1 MMDTPYF
8 VRAAAVLALTAFA
21 LGAHASPL
29 TAQDGPSTSSAS
41 STRAEP
47 RPMNWLDV
55 QNMRQLGQPAP
66 SPDGKWVLYT
76 LSVPDWKEMRRQSD
90 IYVVNTQQGV
100 SSTKRLTYTADKSET
115 TPTWSR
121 DGQFFVFL
129 SDRDAAAANAAAA
142 ARTATLPTS
151 GPGAPYFPAAVGGG
165 TGGAT
170 FQLYLMRP
178 DGGEARKITD
188 ARDGGISTYG
198 FTKDGRWLIYRS
210 GQPSMEQL
218 YAIPTSAVAAG
229 DSVKPVQL
237 TRQPTGVGLWRV
249 SPDSKRIYFA
259 TADTTDPDA
268 RLRLEKR
275 FDVRVRNAE
284 VPVSSLWALDLD
296 NKRTTRLTRDT
307 SYSVGDFTI
316 SPDGK
321 WIGYSAISA
330 NRYERNIL
338 EQTGNADLYLL
349 DVASGQTERLTK
361 NKEISESPLSF
372 SPDSKTIAF
381 SAPDEFIMRHNL
393 RVYTRDVSTKGG
405 QFKKL
410 GAGFDGGVTIG
421 FWSKDGSTI
430 YFNEGIKAT
439 DQLMA
444 LDVAANKVRQITTEK
459 ASLRAAQDEET
470 DRIFI
475 NRSDP
480 KNPPTVYTVNAIS
493 DVEKPSSWIKLT
505 DANPW
510 TRDLALGE
518 TEEITWKGQDGTPV
532 GGVLVKPVGYQAGK
546 KYPLI
551 VSIHGGP
558 QSADVLSFNGGYGA
572 QIYAGAGYVVLM
584 PNYRNSTNYGQKFE
598 IESQGDYFTKGYHDI
613 MAGVDQLIAQGLVDS
628 TQMGVLGWSAGGHW
642 SNWILTHTNRFK
654 AISTGAGVYNW
665 ISMYGESDTQRGRQW
680 YLGDKMYWE
689 SPEVAQSWWRQSPA
703 AYIKNAKTPTMI
715 HVVDNDPR
723 VPRPES
729 EGLHM
734 ALKKLGVPTEFY
746 VYPGNTHGIPDPRN
760 QLLKS
765 TAEMA
770 WMDYYV
776 RKSGHKFAWRDVLK
790 TVEDPKPQPT
800 ALTP

>member
-1 MMDTPYF
+1 MDTHHF
-8 VRAAAVLALTAFA
+8 VRAAVVLTLTAFA
-21 LGAHASPL
+21 LGMPTAPL
-29 TAQDGPSTSSAS
+29 TAQDGPTTSSAS
-41 STRAEP
+41 STRADP

-55 QNMRQLGQPAP
+55 QNMRQIGQPAP

-90 IYVVNTQQGV
+90 VYLVSTQQGAP
-100 SSTKRLTYTADKSET
+100 SAKRLTYTADKSET

-129 SDRDAAAANAAAA
+129 SDRDAVAANAAAA
-142 ARTATLPTS
+142 GRAATLPTC
-151 GPGAPYFPAAVGGG
+151 GPGAPYFPPAVGGG
-165 TGGAT
+165 AGGAA

-188 ARDGGISTYG
+188 ARDGGITTYG

-210 GQPSMEQL
+210 GQPTQEQL
-218 YAIPTSAVAAG
+218 YALPTASIAAG
-229 DSVKPVQL
+229 DSVKAVQL
-237 TRQPTGVGLWRV
+237 TRHPTGVGLWRV

-259 TADTTDPDA
+259 TADTVDPDA

-275 FDVRVRNAE
+275 FDVRVRNAD

-296 NKRTTRLTRDT
+296 AKRTTRLTRDT

-321 WIGYSAISA
+321 WIGFHALSA

-338 EQTGNADLYLL
+338 EQNGNADLYLL

-361 NKEISESPLSF
+361 NKEIGESPLSF
-372 SPDSKTIAF
+372 SPDSRTIAF

-393 RVYTRDVSTKGG
+393 RVYTRDVSARGA

-421 FWSKDGSTI
+421 FWSKDGNTI
-430 YFNEGIKAT
+430 YFNEGVKAT

-444 LDVAANKVRQITTEK
+444 LDVAANKVRQITNER
-459 ASLRAAQDEET
+459 ASLRASQDDET

-480 KNPPTVYTVNAIS
+480 KNPPSVYTVNAIS
-493 DVEKPSSWIKLT
+493 DVEKPSTWVKLT

-518 TEEITWKGQDGTPV
+518 TEEITWKGRDGTPV

-558 QSADVLSFNGGYGA
+558 QSADVLSFNGGYGS
-572 QIYAGAGYVVLM
+572 QIYAGSGYVVLM

-598 IESQGDYFTKGYHDI
+598 IESQGDYFTKGYEDI

-654 AISTGAGVYNW
+654 AISSGAGVYNW

-689 SPEVAQSWWRQSPA
+689 SPDVAQSWWRQSPA

-734 ALKKLGVPTEFY
+734 ALKKLGVPTELY

-765 TAEMA
+765 TAEQA

-790 TVEDPKPQPT
+790 TVEDPKPQPV

>member
-1 MMDTPYF
+1 MSTP
-8 VRAAAVLALTAFA
+8 RLLRAFA
-21 LGAHASPL
+21 LIPFAMLAA
-29 TAQDGPSTSSAS
+29 TAAAQDGQSATNS
-41 STRAEP
+41 AASRAAP
-47 RPMNWLDV
+47 RPMTWLDV
-55 QNMRQLGQPAP
+55 QNIRQIGAPVP
-66 SPDGKWVLYT
+66 SPDGRWVLYT
-76 LSVPDWKEMRRQSD
+76 LSVPDWKEARRQND
-90 IYVVNTQQGV
+90 IYVVSTQQGV
-100 SSTKRLTYTADKSET
+100 ASTKRLTYTADKSET
-115 TPTWSR
+115 NPTWSR

-129 SDRDAAAANAAAA
+129 SDRDAAPAAAA
-142 ARTATLPTS
+142 TAGRGSTLPTS
-151 GPGAPYFPAAVGGG
+151 GPGMPYFPPAAGGG
-165 TGGAT
+165 AGGAG

-188 ARDGGISTYG
+188 ARDGGISTFG
-198 FTKDGRWLIYRS
+198 FTKDGQWLVFRS
-210 GQPSMEQL
+210 GQPTQEQL
-218 YAIPTSAVAAG
+218 FALPVSGLVAG
-229 DSVKPVQL
+229 DSIRPVQL
-237 TRQPTGVGLWRV
+237 TRHPNGVGLWRG

-259 TADTTDPDA
+259 TADTVDPDA

-275 FDVRVRNAE
+275 FDVRIRNME

-296 NKRTTRLTRDT
+296 SKRTTRLTRDT

-321 WIGYSAISA
+321 WIGFHGLSA

-338 EQTGNADLYLL
+338 EQMGNADLYLL
-349 DVASGQTERLTK
+349 DVSSGNIERLTN
-361 NKEISESPLSF
+361 NKEIGESAISF
-372 SPDSKTIAF
+372 SPDSRTIAF
-381 SAPDEFIMRHNL
+381 SAPDDFIMRHNQ
-393 RVYTRDVSTKGG
+393 RVYLRDVASKGS
-405 QFKKL
+405 QLKKL
-410 GAGFDGGVTIG
+410 GGGFDGAVTVA

-439 DQLMA
+439 EQLMA
-444 LDVAANKVRQITTEK
+444 LDVASNKVRQLTTDR
-459 ASLRAAQDEET
+459 ASLRAVLDEDT

-480 KNPPTVYTVNAIS
+480 RTPATVYTVATAR
-493 DVEKPSSWIKLT
+493 DVETRSAWTQLT

-518 TEEITWKGQDGTPV
+518 AEEITWNGMDGTQV

-546 KYPLI
+546 RYPLI
-551 VSIHGGP
+551 VAIHGGP
-558 QSADVLSFNGGYGA
+558 QAADVLSFNGGYGS
-572 QIYAGAGYVVLM
+572 QVYAGAGYAVLM

-598 IESQGDYFTKGYHDI
+598 IESQGDYFTKGYQDI
-613 MAGVDQLIAQGLVDS
+613 MAGVDHLIAQGIVDS

-680 YLGDKMYWE
+680 YLGDKMYWDDME
-689 SPEVAQSWWRQSPA
+689 HWWKQSPA
-703 AYIKNAKTPTMI
+703 AYIRNAKTPTMI
-715 HVVDNDPR
+715 HVVDGDPR

-734 ALKKLGVPTEFY
+734 ALKKLGVPTEFF
-746 VYPGNTHGIPDPRN
+746 VYPGGTHGIPDPRN
-760 QLLKS
+760 SLLKS

-770 WMDYYV
+770 WMDYWV
-776 RKSGHKFAWRDVLK
+776 RHSGHKFAWRDVLK
-790 TVEDPKPQPT
+790 TVEDPKESKSP

>member
-1 MMDTPYF
+1 MDTRIF
-8 VRAAAVLALTAFA
+8 VRAAAVLTLTAFA
-21 LGAHASPL
+21 LGAHTTPL
-29 TAQDGPSTSSAS
+29 SAQDGPASSNSA

-90 IYVVNTQQGV
+90 IYLVSTQQGAP
-100 SSTKRLTYTADKSET
+100 STKRLTYTADKSET

-142 ARTATLPTS
+142 SRAATLPTS
-151 GPGAPYFPAAVGGG
+151 GPGAPYFPPAVGGG
-165 TGGAT
+165 VGGAS

-188 ARDGGISTYG
+188 AKDGGITTYG

-218 YAIPTSAVAAG
+218 FALPTSAIAAG
-229 DSVKPVQL
+229 DSVKPIQL
-237 TRQPTGVGLWRV
+237 TRHSTGVGLWRV

-259 TADTTDPDA
+259 TADTVDPDA
-268 RLRLEKR
+268 RVRLEKR

-284 VPVSSLWALDLD
+284 VPVSSLWALDLES
-296 NKRTTRLTRDT
+296 KRTTRLTRDT

-321 WIGYSAISA
+321 WIGFHAISA

-338 EQTGNADLYLL
+338 EQNGNADLYLL

-361 NKEISESPLSF
+361 NKEIGESPLSF
-372 SPDSKTIAF
+372 SPDSRTIAF

-393 RVYTRDVSTKGG
+393 RVYTRDVNNKGG

-410 GAGFDGGVTIG
+410 GTGFDGGVTIG
-421 FWSKDGSTI
+421 FWSKDGNTI
-430 YFNEGIKAT
+430 YFNEGVKAT

-444 LDVAANKVRQITTEK
+444 LDVASNKVRQITTER
-459 ASLRAAQDEET
+459 ASLRASQDEET
-470 DRIFI
+470 DRVFI

-480 KNPPTVYTVNAIS
+480 KNPPAVYTVNAIS
-493 DVEKPSSWIKLT
+493 DVETPSSWIKLT

-518 TEEITWKGQDGTPV
+518 TEEIAWKGRDGTPV

-598 IESQGDYFTKGYHDI
+598 IESQGDYFTKGYEDI
-613 MAGVDQLIAQGLVDS
+613 MAGVDHLIAQGLVDS

-689 SPEVAQSWWRQSPA
+689 SPEVMQSWWRQSPA

-734 ALKKLGVPTEFY
+734 ALKKLGVPTELY

-765 TAEMA
+765 TAEQA